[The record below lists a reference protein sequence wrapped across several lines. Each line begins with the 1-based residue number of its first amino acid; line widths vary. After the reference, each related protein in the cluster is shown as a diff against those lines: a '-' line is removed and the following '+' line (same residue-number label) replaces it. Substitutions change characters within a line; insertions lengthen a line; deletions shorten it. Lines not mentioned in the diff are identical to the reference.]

1 MYKDITG
8 IILSGGKSS
17 RMGRNKSFLKVGD
30 KTIIE
35 RVRDLLQGIF
45 HDVILITNDPDEYKF
60 LDLPMFEDVY
70 KHKGPLAGIHS
81 GLMHSSTESNFIIS
95 CDIPF
100 MTQEMIKYLVDYNTA
115 KIITIAKA
123 DGFIQQ
129 LAGKY
134 SKECLDDVEEIL
146 KEQLEFERK
155 DEIQKKRR
163 CNVLKLIDRV
173 GAEIINAEMLPFYN
187 EDLYLNMNKSEDYEL
202 LLHKFHAMNNG
213 ED

>member
-1 MYKDITG
+1 
-8 IILSGGKSS
+8 
-17 RMGRNKSFLKVGD
+17 
-30 KTIIE
+30 
-35 RVRDLLQGIF
+35 
-45 HDVILITNDPDEYKF
+45 
-60 LDLPMFEDVY
+60 
-70 KHKGPLAGIHS
+70 
-81 GLMHSSTESNFIIS
+81 MHSSTESNFIIS